1 MKIYKRCEENWK
13 PIPGINYQN
22 LFYPLSFCYNK
33 MKMLNNKEPLG
44 RVTGSNQLL
53 KWTQMALQSLLS
65 YKYFKSYQY
74 FYILYMLRTFALL

>member
-33 MKMLNNKEPLG
+33 MKMLNNEEPFELLVV
-44 RVTGSNQLL
+44 RPVTEMNTNGFAISPQL
-53 KWTQMALQSLLS
+53 
-65 YKYFKSYQY
+65 
-74 FYILYMLRTFALL
+74 

>member
-33 MKMLNNKEPLG
+33 MKMLNNEEPFELLVV
-44 RVTGSNQLL
+44 RPVTEMNTNGFAISLQL
-53 KWTQMALQSLLS
+53 
-65 YKYFKSYQY
+65 
-74 FYILYMLRTFALL
+74 